1 MPNSREYRFTIEAY
15 TPSTIPMERLAEY
28 MHEFAVLLGETKNV
42 HFVAIEG
49 GCTHLI
55 STVEAEAVP
64 KVNQRVYKAKRGEGP
79 REPLDAIRN
88 INRKLKEDNGTGA
101 LLENI
106 SRAEIIK
113 FPGRE
118 EVESITFGAFNQ
130 EGSLDGQV
138 IVVGG
143 KSDPVPVHLTTS
155 EGQVLVCQ
163 AARTVAK
170 NLARFIFGP
179 EIRVSGTGRW
189 LRDEMGNWQL
199 ERFTITNFDELSDQ
213 PLTSV
218 VEKLRAIPGSGWPS
232 LKDPW
237 AELDEIRNGP
247 HGKT

>member
-1 MPNSREYRFTIEAY
+1 
-15 TPSTIPMERLAEY
+15 MERLAEY

-42 HFVAIEG
+42 HFVALEDG
-49 GCTHLI
+49 
-55 STVEAEAVP
+55 STNLVSAVEVEAAP
-64 KVNQRVYKAKRGEGP
+64 KVDERVYKAKRGEGP

-106 SRAEIIK
+106 TRAEIIK

-118 EVESITFGAFNQ
+118 ETEAISFGAFNQ
-130 EGSLDGQV
+130 QGSLDGQV

-143 KSDPVPVHLTTS
+143 QRDPVPVHLETS
-155 EGQVLVCQ
+155 EGKIYICH
-163 AARTVAK
+163 APRTLAK
-170 NLARFIFGP
+170 GLAQYIFGS
-179 EIRVSGTGRW
+179 EVRANGTGRW
-189 LRDEMGNWQL
+189 LRDEAGAWQL
-199 ERFTITNFDELSDQ
+199 ERFTIANFEVLSDQ

-218 VEKLRAIPGSGWPS
+218 VETLRAIPGSEWPS

-247 HGKT
+247 HEKD